1 MSVDKLFFELIQVA
15 IGNRICLSHSPR
27 STGSGQAQV
36 DEWGE
41 LYAIAKKQSLVGIC
55 FAGVQK
61 LVAQQQEPPEMLY
74 LTWMG
79 MAAKIQQRNEV
90 VNRQCAELQARLAA
104 DGFRS
109 CILKGQ
115 GVALL
120 YGLLAG
126 LRQSGDIDIWVKDG
140 MNKTIA
146 WLKQKEIKLGD
157 VDSVHVPAEF
167 FDDTEVEVHFRPS
180 YMYGRKAER
189 LLMDFFERNADE
201 QMTHK
206 DDQHGFSYPT
216 VAFNLVFSMVHI
228 NRHIYSEG
236 IGLRQL
242 LDYYMILKA
251 SDETER
257 KVAYDLL
264 CRMKIGKFVAGIMHI
279 LKSHFGLED
288 GYLICSANEKEGEFL
303 LEEIMRGG
311 NFGHYDDRN
320 SNLPK
325 SMRWLRGWWTVKRMA
340 RYAIHYPSESL
351 AMPFWKIRH
360 YLWRKKK
367 GYI

>member
-1 MSVDKLFFELIQVA
+1 MIKEKLYFELIQIA
-15 IGNRICLSHSPR
+15 IGSRICLSHTPS
-27 STGSGQAQV
+27 A

-41 LYAIAKKQSLVGIC
+41 LYAMAKKQSLVGIC
-55 FAGVQK
+55 FAGVQR
-61 LVAQQQEPPEMLY
+61 LQQQRQEPPEMLY

-90 VNRQCAELQARLAA
+90 VNRQCVDLQKRLSA
-104 DGFRS
+104 DGLQS

-115 GVALL
+115 GTALL
-120 YGLLAG
+120 YGTLAG
-126 LRQSGDIDIWVKDG
+126 LRQSGDIDIWVKGD
-140 MNKTIA
+140 MDTTIA
-146 WLKQKEIKLGD
+146 WMKQKGIILGD
-157 VDSVHVPAEF
+157 VDSVHVPADF

-180 YMYGRKAER
+180 YMFGRKAER
-189 LLMDFFERNADE
+189 FLMDFFEKSADS
-201 QMTHK
+201 QMNHTCE
-206 DDQHGFSYPT
+206 QHGFTYPT

-242 LDYYMILKA
+242 LDYFMILKA
-251 SDETER
+251 STEIER
-257 KVAYDLL
+257 KEAYDLL
-264 CRMKIGKFVAGIMHI
+264 RQMKIGKFVAGIMHI
-279 LKSHFGLED
+279 LKSYFGLED
-288 GYLICSANEKEGEFL
+288 DYLICSANAKEGEFL

-325 SMRWLRGWWTVKRMA
+325 SMRWLRGWWSLKRMA
-340 RYAIHYPSESL
+340 RYAIHYPSESF

-360 YLWRKKK
+360 YFWRKKN